1 MRAPV
6 RHPFVRL
13 SAPWRAGALL
23 ALAALVLASGIALR
37 RLDASLR
44 TPASPA
50 GIVSFEFAGSR
61 ERADRMLD
69 AWGEAGRRMAG
80 QSLWLDFLFLAGYAP
95 GLALL
100 CAAAAD
106 RARSAHAARAA
117 LGDALSWGQLAA
129 GGLDALENL
138 ALLRVVGGDPGEVW
152 PALAA
157 AFAGPKFAL
166 VGAAFAYLIWVAV
179 ASIWPRNRS

>member
-1 MRAPV
+1 LRASIQ
-6 RHPFVRL
+6 HPFARL
-13 SAPWRAGALL
+13 SAPARSLALL
-23 ALAALVLASGIALR
+23 ALAGLVIASGLALR

-44 TPASPA
+44 TPASPS

-61 ERADRMLD
+61 ERADRMLE
-69 AWGEAGRRMAG
+69 AWGEPGRRIAE

-106 RARSAHAARAA
+106 RARSARPRRAA
-117 LGDALSWGQLAA
+117 LGDALAWGQLAA

-138 ALLRVVGGDPGEVW
+138 ALLRVVAGAQGEAW
-152 PALAA
+152 PILAA
-157 AFAGPKFAL
+157 AFAAPKFAL
-166 VGAAFAYLIWVAV
+166 VGAAFAYLVWSAL
-179 ASIWPRNRS
+179 ASLGPRKRS

>member
-1 MRAPV
+1 V
-6 RHPFVRL
+6 IGHPFVRL
-13 SAPWRAGALL
+13 SARARQAAMLG
-23 ALAALVLASGIALR
+23 LAALVIASGLALR

-44 TPASPA
+44 TPVSPA

-61 ERADRMLD
+61 ARADRMLE
-69 AWGEAGRRMAG
+69 AWGEPGRRIAG

-106 RARSAHAARAA
+106 RARGAHAARAA
-117 LGDALSWGQLAA
+117 VGDALAWGQLAA

-138 ALLRVVGGDPGEVW
+138 TLLRVLAGAPGEAW

-157 AFAGPKFAL
+157 GFAGAKFAL
-166 VGAAFAYLIWVAV
+166 VGAGFAYLIWVTLA
-179 ASIWPRNRS
+179 RLRL

>member
-1 MRAPV
+1 MI

-13 SAPWRAGALL
+13 SAPARAGALL
-23 ALAALVLASGIALR
+23 ALAVLVVASGVALR

-50 GIVSFEFAGSR
+50 GIVSFEFAASR
-61 ERADRMLD
+61 ERADQMLE
-69 AWGEAGRRMAG
+69 AWGETGRRMAR

-100 CAAAAD
+100 CAAPAD
-106 RARSAHAARAA
+106 RARGEHATRAA
-117 LGDALSWGQLAA
+117 LGDALAWGQLAA

-138 ALLRVVGGDPGEVW
+138 ALLRVVGGAPGEAW

-157 AFAGPKFAL
+157 AFAGPKFAF
-166 VGAAFAYLIWVAV
+166 VGAGFAYLIWGT
-179 ASIWPRNRS
+179 IFRIRPRKRL

>member
-1 MRAPV
+1 MI

-13 SAPWRAGALL
+13 SARSRRGALL
-23 ALAALVLASGIALR
+23 ALAALVLASGVALR

-50 GIVSFEFAGSR
+50 GIVSFEFAASR
-61 ERADRMLD
+61 ERADQMLE
-69 AWGEAGRRMAG
+69 AWGETGRRIAR
-80 QSLWLDFLFLAGYAP
+80 QSLWLDFLFLASYAP

-100 CAAAAD
+100 CAATAD
-106 RARSAHAARAA
+106 RARGEHATRAA
-117 LGDALSWGQLAA
+117 LGDPLAWGQLAA

-138 ALLRVVGGDPGEVW
+138 ALLRVVGGAPGEAW

-157 AFAGPKFAL
+157 AFAGLKFAL
-166 VGAAFAYLIWVAV
+166 VGAGFAYLIWATA
-179 ASIWPRNRS
+179 ASLWPQKRL